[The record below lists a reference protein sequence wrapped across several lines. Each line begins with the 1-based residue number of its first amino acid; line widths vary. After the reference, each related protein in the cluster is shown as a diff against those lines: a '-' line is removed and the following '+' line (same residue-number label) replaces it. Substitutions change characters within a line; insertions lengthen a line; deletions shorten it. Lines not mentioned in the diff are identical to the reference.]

1 MRFLIFLVKLPLKL
15 ILIPVWLF
23 LAVAGLIVSLIVGIY
38 NFGRTIAAFIL
49 ILLLIGVLFCYQD
62 WIQAGILITLYLI
75 LFALLFVGTAVEVIL
90 EEIRSRVMGFILS

>member
-1 MRFLIFLVKLPLKL
+1 L
-15 ILIPVWLF
+15 
-23 LAVAGLIVSLIVGIY
+23 SLIRPLFFQPVLL
-38 NFGRTIAAFIL
+38 AAFIL
-49 ILLLIGVLFCYQD
+49 ILLLIGVLVCYQD

>member
-15 ILIPVWLF
+15 ILIPVWVL
-23 LAVAGLIVSLIVGIY
+23 LAVAGVIVSLVVGIY
-38 NFGRTIAAFIL
+38 NFGRTIVAFIL
-49 ILLLIGVLFCYQD
+49 ILLLIGVLVCYHD

>member
-1 MRFLIFLVKLPLKL
+1 MSVLTFLVKIPLKL
-15 ILIPVWLF
+15 ILIPVWLL
-23 LAVAGLIVSLIVGIY
+23 LAVVGVIISFIVSIY
-38 NFGRTIAAFIL
+38 NFGRAIAAFIL
-49 ILLLIGVLFCYQD
+49 ILLLIGVLVCYQD